1 MALDSSALS
10 PEFIAIIGAAVALAG
25 LILHGRRATH
35 RDVGDLRRDVAD
47 LRERMAKLE
56 DAMGILGGLFMDR
69 ERGAPREASTSS

>member
-1 MALDSSALS
+1 MVPESSALS

-25 LILHGRRATH
+25 LILHGQRIVH

-56 DAMGILGGLFMDR
+56 GAVGILTTFLIDR
-69 ERGAPREASTSS
+69 EREPTART